1 MVTLASMPVVLSFLH
16 GLAEGI
22 DRRRRRRARLAGAG
36 AGDRLPRAG
45 QARCCA
51 RNLWFGRNIGGK
63 LGVTEKLWRQFVAR
77 ELTPRF
83 PDGLT
88 VVEAHG
94 QWRDSKSGARV
105 REPSKIVVLVTAD
118 DAATRERIAAAA
130 DAYKK
135 RFKQDSVAT
144 VTRPVCAAF

>member
-1 MVTLASMPVVLSFLH
+1 MGWLK
-16 GLAEGI
+16 GLIVA
-22 DRRRRRRARLAGAG
+22 AAVALVWPA
-36 AGDRLPRAG
+36 
-45 QARCCA
+45 QAQEIACRDPA
-51 RNLWFGRNIGGK
+51 KPMLRTELWFGRNIGGK

>member
-1 MVTLASMPVVLSFLH
+1 MGWLKGFIVAAAIALACP
-16 GLAEGI
+16 A
-22 DRRRRRRARLAGAG
+22 
-36 AGDRLPRAG
+36 
-45 QARCCA
+45 QAQEIACRTPGKA
-51 RNLWFGRNIGGK
+51 MLRTELWFGRNIGGK

-88 VVEAHG
+88 VIEAQG
-94 QWRDSKSGARV
+94 QWRDSKSGALV

-135 RFKQDSVAT
+135 RFQQDSVAT